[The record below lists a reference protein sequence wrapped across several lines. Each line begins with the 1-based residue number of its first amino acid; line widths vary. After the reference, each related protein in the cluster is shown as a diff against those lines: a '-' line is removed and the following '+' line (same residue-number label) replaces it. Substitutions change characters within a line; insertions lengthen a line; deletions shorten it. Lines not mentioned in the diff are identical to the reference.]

1 MQPQLLLSPVS
12 NSPGQ
17 SHYFIDNCDVASSC
31 WYFCLSLNTSQV
43 LGWLRRMSLCP
54 EPPLQVAHAQ
64 KRRLSCLQEEL
75 SHCASAR
82 CTCCWLP
89 PQTCGTGSQLPVSTK
104 KEVFFLETRNPRVR
118 VSDYCLAFFFS
129 PLSLPGHP
137 QIFQFPGIY
146 FPCISRNKLAVCLLE
161 KLFALLNVP
170 KICRDLKA
178 FVAKFQCKTMV

>member
-1 MQPQLLLSPVS
+1 MQPLLLSPVS

-17 SHYFIDNCDVASSC
+17 SHYFIDNCDIASSC

-43 LGWLRRMSLCP
+43 LRWLLRTSLCP

-75 SHCASAR
+75 SHCASAH

-118 VSDYCLAFFFS
+118 VSDYCLAFPS
-129 PLSLPGHP
+129 PPSLP
-137 QIFQFPGIY
+137 QISQFPGIY
-146 FPCISRNKLAVCLLE
+146 FLCISRNKLAVCLLE
-161 KLFALLNVP
+161 KLFALLNMP
-170 KICRDLKA
+170 KICQDLKA
-178 FVAKFQCKTMV
+178 FVAKFQCKTTV